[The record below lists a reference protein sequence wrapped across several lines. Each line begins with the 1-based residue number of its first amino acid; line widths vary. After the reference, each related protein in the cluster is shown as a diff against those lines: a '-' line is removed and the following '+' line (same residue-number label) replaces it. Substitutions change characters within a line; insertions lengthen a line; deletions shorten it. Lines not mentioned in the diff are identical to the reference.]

1 MFLGGQRLFTSTYWR
16 KRKQLERHK
25 LLDGYLVNQ
34 DKWDTYHI
42 RKKYDFFDK
51 LTLWKMN
58 ELWKFIETPD
68 GQMLYLV
75 DDMSE
80 GGSVLERER
89 GKIEGRWINGRWK
102 QILVATTWH
111 STLLCDT
118 EDVLYRVYRTRAL
131 LQEVGKCI
139 LSCNGKS
146 KTPQKWNWYEVGKMN
161 LMFRQI
167 IKFMVWYFCF
177 FRRIK

>member
-1 MFLGGQRLFTSTYWR
+1 MRYLSHKEEIWFFRQVNFMKDEWVVKIYWNSRWSDAVLGWRHVGRRLCI
-16 KRKQLERHK
+16 
-25 LLDGYLVNQ
+25 G
-34 DKWDTYHI
+34 
-42 RKKYDFFDK
+42 
-51 LTLWKMN
+51 
-58 ELWKFIETPD
+58 
-68 GQMLYLV
+68 
-75 DDMSE
+75 
-80 GGSVLERER
+80 ERER

-167 IKFMVWYFCF
+167 IKFMVWHFCF
-177 FRRIK
+177 FAFFLEKNKRSQLSFPCHWRVEQIS